1 MSISGELR
9 KRVIESFAVR
19 QIRINIIMLALLLP
33 GLSSL
38 WAQEDLASTE
48 EMIIEQQNINFQTF
62 FFEALSQ
69 KAIGNFDKAIY
80 ALEACHDIDKNNVA
94 VLFELSKNYGY
105 QFKYT
110 EAEYYAQ
117 MGLDLDPENI
127 YLLRHLKEIKT
138 KQNDFKG
145 AIRIQQMI
153 IEKNPEE
160 EADLIILYIKS
171 GDIDQ
176 AVNLLKKLDAENN
189 IPEGLIALKQSLLQE
204 NNESEPLPERQV
216 ESQLSAAPISKSE
229 SLLEAFE
236 RDKTFQSLVSLLER
250 ELKRKQFLD
259 LLEHSEEGISL
270 FPAQPYIYLMKG
282 SALNQLRKYDQ
293 AIETLEEGLEYLV
306 DDPGM
311 ESEFLEQISLGFKGM
326 GDNKKA
332 SEYYNRALEMK
343 EKS

>member
-1 MSISGELR
+1 
-9 KRVIESFAVR
+9 
-19 QIRINIIMLALLLP
+19 MLLHGFSAI
-33 GLSSL
+33 
-38 WAQEDLASTE
+38 WAQEDLVSTE
-48 EMIIEQQNINFQTF
+48 EMLIEQQNINFQTF
-62 FFEALSQ
+62 FFEALTQ

-94 VLFELSKNYGY
+94 VLFELSKNYGL
-105 QFKYT
+105 QLKYT

-117 MGLDLDPENI
+117 MGLDLDPGNM
-127 YLLRHLKEIKT
+127 YLLRYLKEIKT

-145 AIRIQQMI
+145 AISIQHMI

-160 EADLIILYIKS
+160 EADLVILYIKS
-171 GDIDQ
+171 GEIDL
-176 AVNLLKKLDAENN
+176 AVNLLKKLDSENN
-189 IPEGLIALKQSLLQE
+189 IPEGLIALKESLLQE
-204 NNESEPLPERQV
+204 NNHMEPITEGEV
-216 ESQLSAAPISKSE
+216 ESRLTAAPVERPE

-236 RDKTFQSLVSLLER
+236 NEKTFQNLIPLLER

-293 AIETLEEGLEYLV
+293 AIETLEEGLDYLV

-311 ESEFLEQISLGFKGM
+311 ESQFLDQISLGYKGL

>member
-1 MSISGELR
+1 
-9 KRVIESFAVR
+9 
-19 QIRINIIMLALLLP
+19 MLLHGFSAI
-33 GLSSL
+33 
-38 WAQEDLASTE
+38 WAQEDLVSTE
-48 EMIIEQQNINFQTF
+48 EMLIEQQNINFQTF
-62 FFEALSQ
+62 FFEALTQ

-94 VLFELSKNYGY
+94 VLFELSKNYGL
-105 QFKYT
+105 QLKYT

-117 MGLDLDPENI
+117 MGLDLDPGNM
-127 YLLRHLKEIKT
+127 YLLRYLKEIKT

-145 AIRIQQMI
+145 AISIQHMI

-160 EADLIILYIKS
+160 EADLVILYIKS
-171 GDIDQ
+171 GEIDL
-176 AVNLLKKLDAENN
+176 AVNLLKKLDSENN
-189 IPEGLIALKQSLLQE
+189 IPEGLIALKESLLQE
-204 NNESEPLPERQV
+204 NNHMEPITEGEV
-216 ESQLSAAPISKSE
+216 ESRLTAAPVERPE

-236 RDKTFQSLVSLLER
+236 NEKTFQNLIPLLER

-293 AIETLEEGLEYLV
+293 AIEALEEGLDYLV

-311 ESEFLEQISLGFKGM
+311 ESQFLDQISLGYKGL

>member
-1 MSISGELR
+1 MIKSVAVRRTLGNLR
-9 KRVIESFAVR
+9 KMMFI
-19 QIRINIIMLALLLP
+19 ALV
-33 GLSSL
+33 LSGGTAL
-38 WAQEDLASTE
+38 WAQDDLVSTE
-48 EMIIEQQNINFQTF
+48 EMMIEQQNINFQTF
-62 FFEALSQ
+62 FFEALTQ

-80 ALEACHDIDKNNVA
+80 ALEACHEIDKDNVA
-94 VLFELSKNYGY
+94 VLFELSKNYGF

-117 MGLDLDPENI
+117 LGLDLDPSNM

-145 AIRIQQMI
+145 AIQIQHMI

-160 EADLIILYIKS
+160 ESDLVILYIKS
-171 GDIDQ
+171 GEIDQ
-176 AVNLLKKLDAENN
+176 AISLLKKLDEENN
-189 IPEGLIALKQSLLQE
+189 IPEGLVALKESLLQE
-204 NNESEPLPERQV
+204 NNDLPPARQGQSD
-216 ESQLSAAPISKSE
+216 SQLAAAPASKSE

-236 RDKTFQSLVSLLER
+236 KDKTFQNLIPLLET
-250 ELKRKQFLD
+250 ELKRKQFLE
-259 LLEHSEEGISL
+259 LLEHSEEGIAL

-282 SALNQLRKYDQ
+282 SALNQLREYDK

-311 ESEFLEQISLGFKGM
+311 ESQFMEQISLAFKGM